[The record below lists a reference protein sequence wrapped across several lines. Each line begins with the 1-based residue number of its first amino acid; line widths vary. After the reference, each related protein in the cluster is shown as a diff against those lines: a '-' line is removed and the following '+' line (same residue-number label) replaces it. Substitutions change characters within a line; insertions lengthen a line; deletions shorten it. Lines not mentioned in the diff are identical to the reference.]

1 MNATHSGMTP
11 DAPASLSDRPS
22 DQVAESVGVPA
33 PSPSSDAPAPTEPN
47 DVIAAPP
54 PPADAAPE
62 APTAAESIP
71 TAPPAVEH
79 AAQTAAPTEAASATP
94 EPAATPDETPIEQ
107 QVNDAMAGQSTA
119 DLVAAAEAPA
129 PADAQAEPDAGET
142 QADAEPKKDFT
153 QRMMR
158 GRIAAIR
165 GEDVFVDLQGEDKL
179 QGVVPLRQF
188 DRPPRIKAIMDFVVD
203 SIDETKG
210 LVYLSREGA
219 VSRATWDQLTKGAT
233 VEARCV
239 AHNKGGLQ
247 LEMVGGITAF
257 MPASHIDVRHVGDLD
272 KFVGQK
278 LTAVVQEIDRKSKR
292 VILSRK
298 DHLIAN
304 REQAKAKAM
313 ENLKVGDVLDA
324 KISRIMDYGAFADIG
339 GVDGLIHVSDLAH
352 AHVKNPADYVKVG
365 EDVKVKVLKIDP
377 EKGRIALGIKQVQPD
392 PWEAVTTQFAPGGTF
407 DAVVT
412 RAMDF
417 GAFIQLTPGVEG
429 LCPIAELSW
438 SRVHRVEDVI
448 KAGDQV
454 RVKVLNID
462 PARKRMTLSL
472 KEAAGDPWTGAEAK
486 YPPGEVVECT
496 VKSTTDFGAFVEL
509 EPGIEGLVHISE
521 LDNRRVENVT
531 DVLHVGDVKPFKV
544 VELDETARKA
554 KLSLKQADPNYV
566 PRDNDFKPRPK
577 ANWDDLGG
585 GGGGSRP
592 KRDTSRF
599 QVNPADYAPDRGDV
613 DKRTGQP
620 RRKGKKNKD
629 LKSGLGDGGAFGTGL
644 GDINLDDFK

>member
-1 MNATHSGMTP
+1 MAQPPAAPVDS
-11 DAPASLSDRPS
+11 APAS
-22 DQVAESVGVPA
+22 
-33 PSPSSDAPAPTEPN
+33 
-47 DVIAAPP
+47 APP
-54 PPADAAPE
+54 EP
-62 APTAAESIP
+62 
-71 TAPPAVEH
+71 
-79 AAQTAAPTEAASATP
+79 Q
-94 EPAATPDETPIEQ
+94 PAADTPIEQ
-107 QVNDAMAGQSTA
+107 EVEQAMAGQSTA
-119 DLVAAAEAPA
+119 DLLATATTPTPTDTDAPEQPAAPA
-129 PADAQAEPDAGET
+129 EGQAPAV
-142 QADAEPKKDFT
+142 EPKQQFT
-153 QRMMR
+153 QQMMR

-188 DRPPRIKAIMDFVVD
+188 DRAPRVKAIMDFVVD

-219 VSRATWDQLTKGAT
+219 VSRATWEQLTKGAT

-247 LEMVGGITAF
+247 LEMVGGISAF
-257 MPASHIDVRHVGDLD
+257 MPASHIDLRHVGDLD

-298 DHLIAN
+298 DHLIAT

-313 ENLKVGDVLDA
+313 ENLQVGDVLDA

-352 AHVKNPADYVKVG
+352 AHVKNPADIVKVG
-365 EDVKVKVLKIDP
+365 QEVKVKVLKIDP
-377 EKGRIALGIKQVQPD
+377 EKGRIALGVKQVQPD
-392 PWEAVTTQFAPGGTF
+392 PWESVATQFAPGGTF

-438 SRVHRVEDVI
+438 SRVNRVEDVV

-454 RVKVLNID
+454 RVKVLNLD

-486 YPPGEVVECT
+486 YPAGEIVECT

-521 LDNRRVENVT
+521 LDNRRVEQVT
-531 DVLHVGDVKPFKV
+531 DVLQVGDVKPFKV
-544 VELDETARKA
+544 VELDETSRKA

-566 PRDNDFKPRPK
+566 PRDSDFKPRPK

-585 GGGGSRP
+585 GGGGGQRA

-599 QVNPADYAPDRGDV
+599 QVNPADYAPDRGGV